1 MEVNKL
7 STLEEKIDRLINLQE
22 LQQTVIDRQ
31 QKLIDGL
38 MPKIQTKDKGS
49 ENSDKDLECFYCMVK
64 GHHKRN
70 CRKFKRDM
78 QNQGSYTAQPAMNVM
93 AATAYQPYY
102 TVPPPGTQSQ
112 SGYTPVVQSVT
123 PTYAQVPQVNF
134 ANNTGNAD

>member
-1 MEVNKL
+1 
-7 STLEEKIDRLINLQE
+7 
-22 LQQTVIDRQ
+22 
-31 QKLIDGL
+31 

-64 GHHKRN
+64 GHHNRN

-78 QNQGSYTAQPAMNVM
+78 QNQKSNNYQPRLYTAQPVMNVM

-102 TVPPPGTQSQ
+102 TLPPPGTQ
-112 SGYTPVVQSVT
+112 SGYTPVVQLVT

-134 ANNTGNAD
+134 ANNTDNAD